1 MISNGRTLLAF
12 VDYQDPYVQSLVGDE
27 EQPGPVLALLETG
40 GYDTVALFHTPH
52 TETQARTTLDAIRAR
67 HPRVRTEM
75 HGLAASNPKDFSRLI
90 GLMAPYL
97 KRYSHADD
105 LSVCASSGTAEMR
118 AIWFLLA
125 STGQIQARLLQVKQP
140 EFASGERAR
149 VVDLDVESG
158 AWLSADRYMGRMFSQ
173 PMPQMSRRDSAL
185 EDSSYP
191 ASMAESSAPS
201 PIPELDGLDPAL
213 AELEIYID
221 SALLRKAAETAA
233 MVAIHDVPV
242 LVSGETGTGKEL
254 FAKLIHRLS
263 DRQHRA
269 MVAVNCAAIPGELF
283 ESQLFGH
290 EKGSFTG
297 ASQKY
302 LGRFREAHGGT
313 LFLDEVGELTPSAQA
328 KLLRVVQ
335 EGVVE
340 PVGGQPVKVNV
351 RLVAATNR
359 DLNAEVKAGRFRDD
373 LLYRLCGFN
382 IGLPPL
388 RERRAEIPHLALK
401 LLARLN
407 RTIAK
412 RERRLTQL
420 ALRRLSEHSWPGNV
434 RELENVLK
442 SSIIMSREAAIDA
455 GDLVFGG
462 GVAKLDPF
470 AALPEPVAGF
480 DLDGF
485 LGRMRAHFF
494 MRALAI
500 TNGNKSQAAGLLGVT
515 KQAVQ
520 QFVKGR
526 DGKAD

>member
-27 EQPGPVLALLETG
+27 EQPGPVLTLLDTG
-40 GYDTVALFHTPH
+40 RYDTVALFHTPH
-52 TETQARTTLDAIRAR
+52 TEKQARATQDEIRDR
-67 HPRVRTEM
+67 YPRIQTVM
-75 HGLAASNPKDFSRLI
+75 HGLGASNPKDFSRLI
-90 GLMAPYL
+90 GVMAPYL
-97 KRYSHADD
+97 KRYSRADD

-118 AIWFLLA
+118 AIWFLLV
-125 STGQIQARLLQVKQP
+125 STGQMRARLLQVKQP
-140 EFASGERAR
+140 DFASGERAR

-158 AWLSADRYMGRMFSQ
+158 AWLSEDRYMGPMFSRSGDWDEPLAQ
-173 PMPQMSRRDSAL
+173 APIERSSIRFPPAPAPM
-185 EDSSYP
+185 
-191 ASMAESSAPS
+191 
-201 PIPELDGLDPAL
+201 PELDGLDQAL

-233 MVAIHDVPV
+233 MVAVHDVPV

-302 LGRFREAHGGT
+302 LGRFRDAHGGT

-359 DLNAEVKAGRFRDD
+359 DLYAEMKAGRFRED
-373 LLYRLCGFN
+373 LLYRLRVFD

-412 RERRLTQL
+412 RERRLTQD

-442 SSIIMSREAAIDA
+442 SSIILSREAAIDA

-462 GVAKLDPF
+462 GAAKLDPF

-480 DLDGF
+480 DLDEF
-485 LGRMRAHFF
+485 LGRVRTHLFLK
-494 MRALAI
+494 ALAI
-500 TNGNKSQAAGLLGVT
+500 ANGNQSQAAGLLGVT
-515 KQAVQ
+515 RQAVQ

-526 DGKAD
+526 DGKTD